1 LSIIMLC
8 RRIYEA
14 QKPFPAGSSTLK
26 PLWPLNG
33 KVHPNACPAIKDAN
47 MKGVL
52 LSSPMELSFDGPD
65 TFDVHLCHGAE
76 PEILVYP
83 GVIGT
88 PESRIR
94 FAKVDTGLSVNGLPF
109 ECLSLPVLNLEFS
122 LELIIPGI
130 IYPVGYCG
138 PLFIAVAARTEVRI
152 PAGYPLTQLVAMN
165 GQKFEVELTE
175 TLSYSRNDHRFE
187 GLLRPG
193 WDIWKRKGKTVKA
206 HEFLELLRDYSE
218 DELGRVLF
226 EDWPS

>member
-1 LSIIMLC
+1 
-8 RRIYEA
+8 
-14 QKPFPAGSSTLK
+14 
-26 PLWPLNG
+26 
-33 KVHPNACPAIKDAN
+33 
-47 MKGVL
+47 
-52 LSSPMELSFDGPD
+52 
-65 TFDVHLCHGAE
+65 
-76 PEILVYP
+76 
-83 GVIGT
+83 
-88 PESRIR
+88 
-94 FAKVDTGLSVNGLPF
+94 
-109 ECLSLPVLNLEFS
+109 VLNLEFS